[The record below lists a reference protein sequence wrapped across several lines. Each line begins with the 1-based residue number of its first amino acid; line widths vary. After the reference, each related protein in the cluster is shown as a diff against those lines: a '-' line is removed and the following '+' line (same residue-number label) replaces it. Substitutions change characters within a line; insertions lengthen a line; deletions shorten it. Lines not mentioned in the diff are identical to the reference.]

1 MGIGKG
7 ILFIMSAREP
17 GETANGVLI
26 GSDRLRQFPL
36 AMERSSPDVVFVSD
50 HSEMMEGS
58 GVVPDKIV
66 SPAIAGLQRGRDEIL
81 EEAERMFK
89 SP

>member
-1 MGIGKG
+1 MLQYSHFGYISSKG
-7 ILFIMSAREP
+7 RKL
-17 GETANGVLI
+17 
-26 GSDRLRQFPL
+26 
-36 AMERSSPDVVFVSD
+36 
-50 HSEMMEGS
+50 EGS